1 MEVIG
6 KRLRELRNGKGL
18 SIRQLA
24 IEIGISH
31 NTLAAYERH
40 DMMPSL
46 ENGYIMAEYFEMP
59 MEYFLKGKKVFTDFN
74 DSILLALFRDV
85 DEMNSEYR
93 TLAKKFMEKLVLN
106 YREKRELEREAE
118 WEPR

>member
-6 KRLRELRNGKGL
+6 KRLRELRTKKGL
-18 SIRQLA
+18 SIRELA
-24 IEIGISH
+24 KEIGISH

-74 DSILLALFRDV
+74 DSTLLVLFREV

-93 TLAKKFMEKLVLN
+93 KLARKFLEKLISN
-106 YREKRELEREAE
+106 YREKHELERESE
-118 WEPR
+118 

>member
-1 MEVIG
+1 MEVVG
-6 KRLRELRNGKGL
+6 KRLRELRTKKGL
-18 SIRQLA
+18 SIRELA
-24 IEIGISH
+24 KEIGISH

-59 MEYFLKGKKVFTDFN
+59 MEYFLKGKKVFTDFT
-74 DSILLALFRDV
+74 DSTLLVLFREV

-93 TLAKKFMEKLVLN
+93 KLARKFMEKLVSN
-106 YREKRELEREAE
+106 YREKHELEQEAE
-118 WEPR
+118 